1 MVLKEKI
8 LSHFEGKVVRKDLAT
23 IVKGNLPVP
32 TYVIEYL
39 LAQYC
44 ASDDEQLIADGIESV
59 KDIIRNNYVHR
70 ADAEKIKGRIRH
82 HGRYRIIDKVK
93 VQLNDKL
100 LNQYEADF
108 ENLGIKH
115 IPISDADVQR
125 NPKFLSGNGVWSILT
140 LLYDHADTAKLRWG
154 IEDIKPIQISAVNI
168 DEFIDNRRHFT
179 TDEWIDL
186 LVHSIGLKPD
196 ILNRR
201 GKFIQL
207 SRLLPHIE
215 NNYNF
220 MELGPK
226 GTGKTHIFQEL
237 SPNGVLVSGGDVTS
251 ARLFVKHSGNKEI
264 LGLIGYWDVVTWD
277 EYEHQPGKKID
288 PTMIETMQNYLAN
301 KSFNRGGAT
310 HEATASMA
318 FIGNTKHTVPY
329 MLKNTHLFESIPDA
343 FIKGA
348 FLDRIHYYS
357 PGWEVRVLKKS
368 WFSDGFGFISDY
380 LAELLHEL
388 RKQDFST
395 LMNQYVKFDNSLSE
409 RDHNAIRKT
418 FSGMMKLIYPDKNFT
433 KEEALELIDFAVEGR
448 KRVKDQLYI
457 IDETFRAEPALFSY
471 TVIPDG
477 EVVSVETLERL
488 ASPGLFQPVNPE
500 AEDDPDIDIEDKN
513 TETVQEVKT
522 KRPRIQPSP
531 QVKNITVRE
540 NQSGISYQLLF
551 GDYVKG
557 ATQITIEDA
566 YIRLPYQIKNL
577 IEFLSLIAQLK
588 DIDADVKVNLVTW
601 NTDEYIPD
609 SIDAF
614 DEIKESVAEIGID
627 FNYEFKNIHDRKI
640 STDTGWDIL
649 LGRGLDIFE
658 PRKGYSIEEFL
669 QEHRKCKAFSITYVK
684 NNETVK

>member
-1 MVLKEKI
+1 
-8 LSHFEGKVVRKDLAT
+8 
-23 IVKGNLPVP
+23 
-32 TYVIEYL
+32 
-39 LAQYC
+39 
-44 ASDDEQLIADGIESV
+44 
-59 KDIIRNNYVHR
+59 
-70 ADAEKIKGRIRH
+70 
-82 HGRYRIIDKVK
+82 
-93 VQLNDKL
+93 
-100 LNQYEADF
+100 
-108 ENLGIKH
+108 
-115 IPISDADVQR
+115 
-125 NPKFLSGNGVWSILT
+125 
-140 LLYDHADTAKLRWG
+140 
-154 IEDIKPIQISAVNI
+154 
-168 DEFIDNRRHFT
+168 
-179 TDEWIDL
+179 
-186 LVHSIGLKPD
+186 
-196 ILNRR
+196 
-201 GKFIQL
+201 
-207 SRLLPHIE
+207 
-215 NNYNF
+215 
-220 MELGPK
+220 
-226 GTGKTHIFQEL
+226 
-237 SPNGVLVSGGDVTS
+237 
-251 ARLFVKHSGNKEI
+251 
-264 LGLIGYWDVVTWD
+264 
-277 EYEHQPGKKID
+277 
-288 PTMIETMQNYLAN
+288 
-301 KSFNRGGAT
+301 
-310 HEATASMA
+310 
-318 FIGNTKHTVPY
+318 
-329 MLKNTHLFESIPDA
+329 
-343 FIKGA
+343 
-348 FLDRIHYYS
+348 YS

-409 RDHNAIRKT
+409 RDLNAIRKT
-418 FSGMMKLIYPDKNFT
+418 FSGMMKLIYPDKNFK
-433 KEEALELIDFAVEGR
+433 KEEALELIDFAVERR

-500 AEDDPDIDIEDKN
+500 AEDDADIDIEDKN
-513 TETVQEVKT
+513 TETVQEGNT

-557 ATQITIEDA
+557 ATQISIEDA

-669 QEHRKCKAFSITYVK
+669 QEHRKCKAFSITYVR
-684 NNETVK
+684 NNR